1 VRRAARVA
9 SLFVP
14 SLLAW
19 AVVSVAHAGARTDHD
34 LVRAGTQALVPLF
47 IVMAAA
53 LMVRAVEAAGARRSW
68 TEALDI
74 LSGPGRALVWTAA
87 AATAGAAAIGWASLG
102 VLGLAGLAV
111 AYGMVT
117 WTALVAAGEEP
128 WRALAV
134 TRSFSPAT
142 AVEGDALEEELTLE
156 GTRVPAGFRLLIR
169 GGLAR
174 HRTTAYALEGDASGG
189 EIALTAELGEARRGE
204 YDAGPAE
211 LWLQDVF
218 GLCRSRVVRL
228 GSGRLTVLP
237 RAQPID
243 DLDATAAARGD
254 DAESVPSVRLP
265 TEGCFRIRPYASGDD
280 ARRIHWVRS
289 LAARELMVR
298 LPDEIPPE
306 LPSVRLVLDTQLV
319 GAAALVTPA
328 TGQLCD
334 ALVRVWISAGQS
346 LVARGVRV
354 TMVCVAGD
362 RLVEKPMTAQ
372 SAGALLRVGARVDWQ
387 ATQPVESLLR
397 DGARQIVVS
406 ARPRVVDHGDVT
418 WVVVPECVWTDAEPA
433 PLADGWATLP
443 YPSGSAENRWWR
455 RRQER
460 AANERTRR
468 AGVVFDQLL
477 QWVHGP
483 HLAGSFVARPRGARV
498 ALEALS

>member
-1 VRRAARVA
+1 MRRGARVA
-9 SLFVP
+9 SLLVP

-19 AVVSVAHAGARTDHD
+19 VVVRLSQSDARGDGQV
-34 LVRAGTQALVPLF
+34 VRAGMQALLPLF
-47 IVMAAA
+47 VVMAAA
-53 LMVRAVEAAGARRSW
+53 LLVRAVEAAGARRSW

-87 AATAGAAAIGWASLG
+87 AATAGAPAVGWASLG

-111 AYGMVT
+111 AYALVT

-128 WRALAV
+128 WRGLVV

-142 AVEGDALEEELTLE
+142 AVEGDALKEELTLS
-156 GTRVPAGFRLLIR
+156 GTRVPAGFRLLVR
-169 GGLAR
+169 AGLAR
-174 HRTTAYALEGDASGG
+174 HRTTAYALDGDAAGG
-189 EIALTAELGEARRGE
+189 EIALTAELGEARRGCH
-204 YDAGPAE
+204 DAGPAE
-211 LWLQDVF
+211 LWLQDLF

-228 GSGRLTVLP
+228 GAGGVTVLP
-237 RAQPID
+237 RPEPVD
-243 DLDATAAARGD
+243 DLDATAAVRGD

-265 TEGCFRIRPYASGDD
+265 TEGCFRIRPYATGDD

-319 GAAALVTPA
+319 GAAALTTPA

-362 RLVEKPMTAQ
+362 RVVAREMTPQ
-372 SAGALLRVGARVDWQ
+372 SSGALLRLGARVDWQ
-387 ATQPVESLLR
+387 ATQPVEALLS

-406 ARPRVVDHGDVT
+406 ARPRVVDHGEVT
-418 WVVVPECVWTDAEPA
+418 WIVVPEPLWTDAEPP
-433 PLADGWATLP
+433 PLASRWATLP

-468 AGVVFDQLL
+468 SGLLFDQLL
-477 QWVHGP
+477 RFVNGP
-483 HLAGSFVARPRGARV
+483 HLAGSFVAQPRGGRV
-498 ALEALS
+498 ALELLS

>member
-1 VRRAARVA
+1 VA

-14 SLLAW
+14 SLVAW
-19 AVVSVAHAGARTDHD
+19 AVVRAADANSGRDDSA
-34 LVRAGTQALVPLF
+34 LVRAGMQALVPLF
-47 IVMAAA
+47 VVMAAA
-53 LMVRAVEAAGARRSW
+53 LLVRAVEATGARRSW

-87 AATAGAAAIGWASLG
+87 AATAGAASVGWASLG

-111 AYGMVT
+111 AYAMVT

-128 WRALAV
+128 WKGLAV
-134 TRSFSPAT
+134 TRAFAPAT
-142 AVEGDALEEELTLE
+142 AVEGDAVKEELTLT
-156 GTRVPAGFRLLIR
+156 GTRVPAGFRLLVR
-169 GGLAR
+169 AGLAR
-174 HRTTAYALEGDASGG
+174 HRTTAYVLDGDAAGG
-189 EIALTAELGEARRGE
+189 EIALTAELGAARRGE

-228 GSGRLTVLP
+228 GAGRLVVLP
-237 RAQPID
+237 RALPVD
-243 DLDATAAARGD
+243 DLDATAAVRGD

-265 TEGCFRIRPYASGDD
+265 TEGSFRIRPYAPGDD

-289 LAARELMVR
+289 LSARELMVR

-334 ALVRVWISAGQS
+334 ALVRVWISAAQS
-346 LVARGVRV
+346 LMARGVRV
-354 TMVCVAGD
+354 TVACVAGE
-362 RLVEKPMTAQ
+362 RVVEKAMTLET
-372 SAGALLRVGARVDWQ
+372 AGAVLRLGARVDWH
-387 ATQPVESLLR
+387 AAQPVEALLC
-397 DGARQIVVS
+397 DDARQIVVS
-406 ARPRVVDHGDVT
+406 ARPRAVDHGDVS
-418 WVVVPECVWTDAEPA
+418 WIVVPECVWTDPEPA
-433 PLADGWATLP
+433 LPADEWATLP

-455 RRQER
+455 RRR
-460 AANERTRR
+460 ARVAQRAVER
-468 AGVVFDQLL
+468 AGVLFDQLMH
-477 QWVHGP
+477 WSDGP
-483 HLAGSFVARPRGARV
+483 HLAGAVVARPRGARV